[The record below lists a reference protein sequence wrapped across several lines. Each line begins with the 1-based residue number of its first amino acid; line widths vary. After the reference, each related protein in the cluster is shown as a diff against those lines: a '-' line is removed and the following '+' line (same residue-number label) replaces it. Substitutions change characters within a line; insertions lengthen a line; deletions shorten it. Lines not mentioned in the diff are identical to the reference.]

1 MLTIAERLIS
11 DVSATASREGQ
22 LQLKISKFACGLI
35 AYVLK

>member
-11 DVSATASREGQ
+11 VASTTANRKGK
-22 LQLKISKFACGLI
+22 LQLKISQSACGLI